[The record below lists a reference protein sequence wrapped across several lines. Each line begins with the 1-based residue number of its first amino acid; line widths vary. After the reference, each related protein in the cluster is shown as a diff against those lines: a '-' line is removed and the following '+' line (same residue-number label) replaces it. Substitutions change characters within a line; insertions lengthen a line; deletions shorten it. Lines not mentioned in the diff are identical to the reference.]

1 MSITGNL
8 YLVLSSDNE
17 NSTGDASAFTQ
28 VLGQP
33 LLLNNNANYEVCLV
47 DFECPTPNPYTNK
60 PVHITADICVMSDVN
75 GSLERLVGR
84 SMVDMPTPLEKEQL
98 KVKSSTPEW
107 VRLSKTSFENVS
119 ITIKDDSDVSVP
131 VGSGKRSS
139 LTLSIRAV
147 Q

>member
-17 NSTGDASAFTQ
+17 NSTGNASAFTQ

-60 PVHITADICVMSDVN
+60 
-75 GSLERLVGR
+75 
-84 SMVDMPTPLEKEQL
+84 Q
-98 KVKSSTPEW
+98 
-107 VRLSKTSFENVS
+107 S
-119 ITIKDDSDVSVP
+119 ISQRIFV
-131 VGSGKRSS
+131 
-139 LTLSIRAV
+139 L
-147 Q
+147 